1 MISNET
7 EARCGSC
14 RVKFAFNNIKRTIRK
29 GVQIAKVFKDFSFD
43 ASDRAVL
50 EKRRAEALKMI

>member
-1 MISNET
+1 M
-7 EARCGSC
+7 
-14 RVKFAFNNIKRTIRK
+14 KFAFNNIKRTIRK